1 MNIVECGAQHGRRLT
16 ELLGE
21 LSERDL
27 TLIKEDLTDPDA
39 VRGWAARPGQQWVAL
54 DGQDVVG
61 YAAVR
66 PLPEWSDHVG
76 ELRLVV
82 DPARRRAGVGRAAC
96 PPRADRSGRAGR
108 RKLVVELAAD
118 QENALAMFSS
128 LGFTG
133 EALLRD
139 HIRDRNGEL
148 HDLVLLAHF
157 VDGTWAGMGAIGLS
171 DELGLP
177 EA

>member
-1 MNIVECGAQHGRRLT
+1 MNIVACGVQHGRRLT
-16 ELLGE
+16 ALFGK

-27 TLIKEDLTDPDA
+27 TLMKEDLSDSVA
-39 VRGWAARPGQQWVAL
+39 VRRWAARTGQQWVAL
-54 DGQDVVG
+54 DGPDIVG

-66 PLPEWSDHVG
+66 PLPEWSDHVA

-82 DPARRRAGVGRAAC
+82 DPARRRAGVGSALARHALIEAV
-96 PPRADRSGRAGR
+96 SEGR

-148 HDLVLLAHF
+148 HDLVMLAHF
-157 VDGTWAGMGAIGLS
+157 VDGTWADMGAIGLL

-177 EA
+177 RA

>member
-1 MNIVECGAQHGRRLT
+1 MNIVASGAQHGRRLIQ
-16 ELLGE
+16 LFSE

-27 TLIKEDLTDPDA
+27 TLIKEDLTDSAA
-39 VRGWAARPGQQWVAL
+39 VRRWAARPGQQWVAL
-54 DGQDVVG
+54 DGQDVIG

-82 DPARRRAGVGRAAC
+82 DPARRRVGVGSALARHALIEAV
-96 PPRADRSGRAGR
+96 RAGS
-108 RKLVVELAAD
+108 RKVVVELAVD
-118 QENALAMFSS
+118 QDNALAMFAS

-148 HDLVLLAHF
+148 HDLVMLAHF
-157 VDGTWAGMGAIGLS
+157 VDGTWAGMGALGLS

-177 EA
+177 QG